1 MWRIPSR
8 TLVLFILVWP
18 NTLSAPATQEQNV
31 VGTWNLELNFG
42 PGAPTF
48 NYWVVIEN
56 SPGFEELHIS
66 PSGSFGSGVVAG
78 PCELGPLG
86 RANGLTWRLRPPTGI
101 GLAFEVMSRRTPAT
115 IILRGE
121 EKGDGHFEGTAIII
135 GEGTDPATE
144 DFDPQ
149 IGFEVNLGHF
159 SLRRAEAPCSG

>member
-1 MWRIPSR
+1 MWRTRI
-8 TLVLFILVWP
+8 LVLLILVWP
-18 NTLSAPATQEQNV
+18 NTLYAPAIQEQNV
-31 VGTWNLELNFG
+31 GGTWNLELNVG

-48 NYWVVIEN
+48 NYWVVIES

-66 PSGSFGSGVVAG
+66 PSGSFGSGLVVG

-101 GLAFEVMSRRTPAT
+101 GLTFEVMSRRTPAT

-121 EKGDGHFEGTAIII
+121 EKDDGHFEGTAIII
-135 GEGTDPATE
+135 GEDTNPATG

-149 IGFEVNLGHF
+149 IGFEVNRGYF
-159 SLRRAEAPCSG
+159 GLRRAEVPCSG